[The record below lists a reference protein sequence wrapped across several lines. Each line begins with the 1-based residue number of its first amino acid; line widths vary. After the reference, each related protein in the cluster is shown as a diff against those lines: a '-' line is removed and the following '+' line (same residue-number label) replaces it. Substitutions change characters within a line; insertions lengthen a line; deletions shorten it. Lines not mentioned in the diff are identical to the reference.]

1 MDRTKST
8 YGLGF
13 RVSAT
18 DEQITKFIKEH
29 SRTVM
34 FCNEDG
40 DTASGKNILDWME
53 SGCSDSICEKFCDY
67 ESEVTGR
74 TGLYGLIADVMT
86 KETGLRFG
94 YHRTDTPCDKPEY
107 IVFPGIKACEMNAEE
122 RDLTEDEL
130 RKILE
135 AYIKDFDG
143 QTVIEDV
150 ILGREY
156 CD

>member
-13 RVSAT
+13 KVSTT
-18 DEQITKFIKEH
+18 DEQMAKFIKEH
-29 SRTVM
+29 SRTEM
-34 FCNEDG
+34 FSNEDG
-40 DTASGKNILDWME
+40 GTASGKNILDWME
-53 SGCSDSICEKFCDY
+53 SGRSGSICEEFYDY

-94 YHRTDTPCDKPEY
+94 YHRTGIPCDKPEY
-107 IVFPGIKACEMNAEE
+107 IVFPGIKPCEMNAEE

-143 QTVIEDV
+143 QTVIEYV
-150 ILGREY
+150 IPGSEY
-156 CD
+156 YD